1 MKWKDIKLKGK
12 LSLGFGAVL
21 LLLVVVGVWSIM
33 GIGGIVGNAGEVI
46 EGNKLR
52 AEIVQKE
59 VDHLNWANKLN
70 AFLTDKNV
78 TTLDIQTDPTKC
90 AFGKWFYGN
99 ERKKAEEL
107 VPKLKPLLAE
117 IEQHHNSLHES
128 AIEIGEKFVQADLAL
143 GSFLRE
149 KKTDHLAWMR
159 KLGQVFV
166 DSSIKKADVQLDY
179 TKCGLGRW
187 LYSSETARMKS
198 EDPEFSA
205 LVDEIYEPHK
215 HLHESAS
222 KINSLVAA
230 DKYVSARTHFNE
242 VTEGYA
248 AETLGRIDEVI
259 DWHDGKV
266 LGMQEANVVY
276 ASVTQPS
283 LKEIQHILGSIRT
296 TTAENIM
303 TDEQMLKKA
312 SGTRNAV
319 ILLGVIALPLGVL
332 FGWVIARGIIGPLA
346 KGVDFA
352 KDLSRGNLQANIDV
366 EQEDEVGMLASA
378 LKDMASRLGQIVN
391 EVKHASDNV
400 AAGSMELNSSS
411 AVMSE
416 GATEQAAAAE
426 EASSSMEEMAANI
439 RQNADNAQ
447 ETEKIARKASEDAQE
462 GGKAV
467 TEAVVAM
474 KQIAEKI
481 SIIEEIA
488 RQTNLLALNAAIEA
502 ARAGE
507 HGKGFAVVA
516 AEVRKLAERSQE
528 AAGEIT
534 DLSGSSVQVAERAGE
549 MLVALVPEIQKTAEL
564 VQEISVSS
572 NEQNSGADQINKAI
586 QQLDQVTQQ
595 NASASEEMAATSE
608 ELSSQAEQMQS
619 TVAFFN
625 LNGQSGAVCATPLAS
640 QRTQSASQLDYSPSG
655 DVGTRQ
661 NCWEYKQCKR
671 EPGGAKAAELG
682 VCPAATDL
690 AHEGVNQGQ
699 KAGRY
704 CWKVTGTLCGGNVQG
719 SFANKLS
726 SCMACDFF
734 KMVRGQ
740 EGGEFAM

>member
-1 MKWKDIKLKGK
+1 
-12 LSLGFGAVL
+12 
-21 LLLVVVGVWSIM
+21 M

-78 TTLDIQTDPTKC
+78 TTLDVQTDPTKC

-99 ERKKAEEL
+99 ERENAESL

-117 IEQHHNSLHES
+117 IEKHHDSLHKS
-128 AIEIGEKFVQADLAL
+128 AIEIGEKFVQADLTL

-149 KKTDHLAWMR
+149 KKTDHVAWMR
-159 KLGQVFV
+159 KLGEPFIDDYLNQ
-166 DSSIKKADVQLDY
+166 ADVQTDY
-179 TKCGLGRW
+179 TKCGLGKW
-187 LYSSETARMKS
+187 LYSDVTARMKS
-198 EDPEFSA
+198 GDPKFAA
-205 LVDEIYEPHK
+205 LVDAMYEPHK
-215 HLHESAS
+215 KLHETAIEINNLLSFSAGGRE
-222 KINSLVAA
+222 
-230 DKYVSARTHFNE
+230 DARRMFNTD
-242 VTEGYA
+242 TERYA
-248 AETLGRIDEVI
+248 AETLSRIDEVI
-259 DWHDGKV
+259 DWHDNKV
-266 LGMQEANVVY
+266 QGMQEANVVY
-276 ASVTQPS
+276 ASVTQPA
-283 LKEIQHILGSIRT
+283 LKNIQRLLGSIRS

-319 ILLGVIALPLGVL
+319 IVLGVIALPLGML
-332 FGWVIARGIIGPLA
+332 FGWVIARGIVGPLS

-352 KDLSRGNLQANIDV
+352 QDLSRGNLQARIDV
-366 EQEDEVGMLASA
+366 EQQDEVGMLANA
-378 LKDMASRLGQIVN
+378 LKDMAGRLGQIVH
-391 EVKHASDNV
+391 EIKSASDNV
-400 AAGSMELNSSS
+400 AAGSMQLSSS
-411 AVMSE
+411 SQAMSE
-416 GATEQAAAAE
+416 GATEQASSAE

-447 ETEKIARKASEDAQE
+447 ETEKIARKASEDAQK

-467 TEAVVAM
+467 TEAVFAM
-474 KQIAEKI
+474 KQIADKI

-534 DLSGSSVQVAERAGE
+534 DLSSSSVEVAERAGE
-549 MLVALVPEIQKTAEL
+549 MLVKLVPEIQKTAEL
-564 VQEISVSS
+564 VQEISAAS

-595 NASASEEMAATSE
+595 NASSSEEMASTSE

-619 TVAFFN
+619 AIAFFN
-625 LNGQSGAVCATPLAS
+625 TDGESGVVCATPLAS
-640 QRTQSASQLDYSPSG
+640 QRAQAAGQLGYAPSG
-655 DVGTRQ
+655 IAVERL
-661 NCWEYKQCKR
+661 NCWEFKKCNR
-671 EPGGAKAAELG
+671 EPGGTKAAELG

-690 AHEGVNQGQ
+690 AHEGVNYGQ

-719 SFANKLS
+719 SFANKLT

-734 KMVRGQ
+734 KVVREQ
-740 EGGEFAM
+740 EGKEFQM

>member
-1 MKWKDIKLKGK
+1 MNWKNLKLKGK
-12 LSLGFGAVL
+12 LAVGFGAVL
-21 LLLVVVGVWSIM
+21 LLLVVVEAWSIM

-78 TTLDIQTDPTKC
+78 TTLNIQTDPTKC

-99 ERKKAEEL
+99 ERKEAEEL
-107 VPKLKPLLAE
+107 VPELKPLLAE
-117 IEQHHNSLHES
+117 IEKHHNSLHES
-128 AIEIGEKFVQADLAL
+128 AIEIGDKFVQADLAL
-143 GSFLRE
+143 GAFLRE

-166 DSSIKKADVQLDY
+166 NSSIRKADVQLDY
-179 TKCGLGRW
+179 TKCGLGKW
-187 LYSSETARMKS
+187 LYSSETAKMKL

-215 HLHESAS
+215 HLHESAAE
-222 KINSLVAA
+222 INSLVA
-230 DKYVSARTHFNE
+230 DNKRESARTHFKK
-242 VTEGYA
+242 VTEDYA
-248 AETLGRIDEVI
+248 GKTLSRIDKAI

-266 LGMQEANVVY
+266 LGMQEANAVY

-283 LKEIQHILGSIRT
+283 LKEIQRILSSIRT

-303 TDEQMLKKA
+303 TDEQMLKSA
-312 SGTRNAV
+312 SSTRSAV
-319 ILLGVIALPLGVL
+319 IVIGVIALPLGVL
-332 FGWVIARGIIGPLA
+332 FGWVIAMGIIGPLS

-366 EQEDEVGMLASA
+366 EQEDEVGMLAMA
-378 LKDMASRLGQIVN
+378 LRNMASRLGQIVN
-391 EVKHASDNV
+391 EIKSASDNV
-400 AAGSMELNSSS
+400 AAGSMELSSS
-411 AVMSE
+411 SQAMSE
-416 GATEQAAAAE
+416 GATEQASSAE

-467 TEAVVAM
+467 TEAVIAM

-481 SIIEEIA
+481 TIIEEIA

-534 DLSGSSVQVAERAGE
+534 EISSSSVDVAEKAGE
-549 MLVALVPEIQKTAEL
+549 MLVELVPEIQKTAEL
-564 VQEISVSS
+564 VQEISAAS
-572 NEQNSGADQINKAI
+572 NEQNSGANQINKAI
-586 QQLDQVTQQ
+586 QQLDTVTQQ
-595 NASASEEMAATSE
+595 NASASEEMASTSE

-619 TVAFFN
+619 AIEFFKINGMHTKAIGQTFSPRTIRKPKLSHLTHAASKNKPLKAN
-625 LNGQSGAVCATPLAS
+625 LSES
-640 QRTQSASQLDYSPSG
+640 KD
-655 DVGTRQ
+655 
-661 NCWEYKQCKR
+661 K
-671 EPGGAKAAELG
+671 G
-682 VCPAATDL
+682 VSIDM
-690 AHEGVNQGQ
+690 EGVR
-699 KAGRY
+699 KD
-704 CWKVTGTLCGGNVQG
+704 
-719 SFANKLS
+719 KL
-726 SCMACDFF
+726 D
-734 KMVRGQ
+734 
-740 EGGEFAM
+740 EEFETF

>member
-1 MKWKDIKLKGK
+1 M
-12 LSLGFGAVL
+12 
-21 LLLVVVGVWSIM
+21 
-33 GIGGIVGNAGEVI
+33 
-46 EGNKLR
+46 
-52 AEIVQKE
+52 
-59 VDHLNWANKLN
+59 
-70 AFLTDKNV
+70 
-78 TTLDIQTDPTKC
+78 
-90 AFGKWFYGN
+90 
-99 ERKKAEEL
+99 
-107 VPKLKPLLAE
+107 AE
-117 IEQHHNSLHES
+117 IEKHHSSLHES

-159 KLGQVFV
+159 KLSEPFI
-166 DSSIKKADVQLDY
+166 DDHLNKADVQTDY
-179 TKCGLGRW
+179 TKCGLGKW
-187 LYSSETARMKS
+187 LYSDNVARMKAKDS
-198 EDPEFSA
+198 QFA
-205 LVDEIYEPHK
+205 VLVNAMYDPHK
-215 HLHESAS
+215 SLHETAIE
-222 KINSLVAA
+222 INRLL
-230 DKYVSARTHFNE
+230 SARGRENARQLFNTD
-242 VTEGYA
+242 TERYA
-248 AETLGRIDEVI
+248 AETLSRIDEVI
-259 DWHDGKV
+259 DWHNSSV
-266 LGMQEANVVY
+266 LGMQEANAVY

-283 LKEIQHILGSIRT
+283 LKEIQRILSSIRT

-303 TDEQMLKKA
+303 TDEQMLKSA
-312 SGTRNAV
+312 SSTRSVV
-319 ILLGVIALPLGVL
+319 ILIGVIALPLGVL
-332 FGWVIARGIIGPLA
+332 FGWVIAKGIIGPLA

-352 KDLSRGNLQANIDV
+352 KDLSRGNLQATIDV
-366 EQEDEVGMLASA
+366 EQEDEVGMLAGA
-378 LKDMASRLGQIVN
+378 LKDMASRLSQIVN

-411 AVMSE
+411 QAMSE
-416 GATEQAAAAE
+416 GATEQASSAE

-481 SIIEEIA
+481 TIIEEIA

-534 DLSGSSVQVAERAGE
+534 EISGSSVQVAERAGE
-549 MLVALVPEIQKTAEL
+549 MLVELVPEIQKTAEL
-564 VQEISVSS
+564 VQEISAAS
-572 NEQNSGADQINKAI
+572 NEQNSGANQINKAI

-595 NASASEEMAATSE
+595 NASASEEMASVSE

-619 TVAFFN
+619 TIAFFN
-625 LNGQSGAVCATPLAS
+625 LDGQGGAFCATPLAS
-640 QRTQSASQLDYSPSG
+640 QRIRAASQLDYSPSG
-655 DVGTRQ
+655 EVGTRQ
-661 NCWEYKQCKR
+661 NCWTYKQCKR
-671 EPGGAKAAELG
+671 EPGGAKTGELG

-699 KAGRY
+699 KGGRY

-719 SFANKLS
+719 SFANKLT

-734 KMVRGQ
+734 KMVREQ
-740 EGGEFAM
+740 EGAEFQM